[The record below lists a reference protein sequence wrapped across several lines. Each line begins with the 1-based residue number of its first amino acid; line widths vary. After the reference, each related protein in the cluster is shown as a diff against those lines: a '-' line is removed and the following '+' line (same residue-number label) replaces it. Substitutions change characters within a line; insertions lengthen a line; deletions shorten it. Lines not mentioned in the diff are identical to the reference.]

1 MSAKSIFIGLLITF
15 FFMGK
20 CFSDYVDDI
29 LNGKKSLDSVV
40 FEFYSSGKYSE
51 LYEILEKLSEATN
64 SEKILFEK
72 IKLGYSLGKGN
83 VTNDIYE
90 FLNSPSPNLINL
102 ILVIGNDEKILSGIG
117 NFITSKGI
125 SKNTLLNYS
134 KMCLLNN
141 SLKVLTAF
149 LTNTTPSEEL
159 ISLYNE
165 IIESLLQ
172 KLDYYQMYNEI
183 VTIFYSYK
191 SYIKFSEFER
201 EIIANGLI
209 NLNKPDEALELI
221 SNVDSA
227 NAIIIRIKSLS
238 MIGELDSAL
247 EESKKLRITGI
258 NARIVFLLFLNKLDL
273 QSAKNTAVFLDESF
287 RELSVGVISLM
298 EGDIMKAE
306 EVMKNIL
313 SKSYFDPHIRNLSA
327 ELIWVVNNSSD
338 IDETKKLS
346 LSILNRFAKIKN
358 SNLILGSEQV
368 EKIKKLEGYS
378 IP

>member
-1 MSAKSIFIGLLITF
+1 
-15 FFMGK
+15 MGK

-149 LTNTTPSEEL
+149 LTNTTPPEEL
-159 ISLYNE
+159 INLYNE

-313 SKSYFDPHIRNLSA
+313 SKSYFDPNIRNLSA